1 MSMHIL
7 PRRHLL
13 AGGAALAATPA
24 FAQPRW
30 PSRPVRMIAAS
41 APGGP
46 SDVCARVLAERLSTI
61 WGQSVVVEN
70 RSGAGGNIGA
80 DLVAKAAPDGLTLL
94 MAASSIIAA
103 PFLVPNLS
111 YDPMRDLAPVAEVVD
126 YPMVVL
132 VHPSVPVRTLQ
143 ELVALARAHPGEVT
157 YSSAG
162 VGNTSHLAPA
172 LFAHIAG
179 VEMTHVPF
187 GGAAPSQTA
196 ILAGQ
201 VKSSFNN
208 PGNSVPSI
216 RAGQLRALAVTGT
229 ERWRD
234 LPEVPT
240 VAEQGFPGFTAIS
253 WMGLLAPAGT
263 PEPILAQLE
272 RDTLAALRDTDVSAR
287 LRGAGFEM
295 RDRGRAEFRRVMEAD
310 TALWGGFI
318 RQANIRQD

>member
-1 MSMHIL
+1 MIMQQL
-7 PRRHLL
+7 PRRTLL
-13 AGGAALAATPA
+13 AAGATAVAAPAL
-24 FAQPRW
+24 AQPRF
-30 PSRPVRMIAAS
+30 PARPVRIIAAS

-46 SDVCARVLAERLSTI
+46 SDVCARVLADRLGAI
-61 WGQSVVVEN
+61 WGQTVVVEN
-70 RSGAGGNIGA
+70 RAGAGGNIGA

-103 PFLVPNLS
+103 PFLVRNLS

-132 VHPSVPVRTLQ
+132 VHPSVPARNLAD
-143 ELVALARAHPGEVT
+143 LVALARADPGGIT

-172 LFAHIAG
+172 LFAHTAG

-187 GGAAPSQTA
+187 PGAGPSQTA
-196 ILAGQ
+196 ILGGQ
-201 VKSSFNN
+201 VKASFNN

-216 RAGQLRALAVTGT
+216 RAGQLRALAVTGST
-229 ERWRD
+229 RWRD

-240 VAEQGFPGFTAIS
+240 VAEQGFPGFEAIS
-253 WMGLLAPAGT
+253 WMGLLAPRDT

-272 RDTLAALRDTDVSAR
+272 RDTLAALRDPDARAR
-287 LRGAGFEM
+287 LQGAGYAM
-295 RDRGRAEFRRVMEAD
+295 RDQGRAEFRRVMEAD